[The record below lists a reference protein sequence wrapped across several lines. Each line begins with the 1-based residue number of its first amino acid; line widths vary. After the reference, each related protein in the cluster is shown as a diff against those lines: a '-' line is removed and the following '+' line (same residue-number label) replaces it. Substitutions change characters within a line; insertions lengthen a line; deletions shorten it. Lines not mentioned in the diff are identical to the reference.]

1 MVEVTRI
8 TSDET
13 EAFRIFFKQQ
23 LQRHHTLT
31 GSQRA
36 QDLLADFHT
45 TLAKVWLIKPKRIS
59 LEDLV
64 DDIPGIQR
72 AIVTV

>member
-8 TSDET
+8 ISDET
-13 EAFRIFFKQQ
+13 GPYRIFFKQQ
-23 LQRHHTLT
+23 LQRHHALT
-31 GSQRA
+31 GSQHA
-36 QDLLADFHT
+36 QHLLVDFDA

-64 DDIPGIQR
+64 DDIPGQTRQPI
-72 AIVTV
+72 AA